1 MQPADVGHTMRYTP
15 GVTTQIAVKLPDDLL
30 AAIDRLVDSHRFA
43 SRSEIVRAGLQ
54 RVIADSTAETIDR
67 AFARGFAQHP
77 DSDDDVR
84 RTTSL
89 AIESIEDEPWEK
101 WW

>member
-1 MQPADVGHTMRYTP
+1 MTV
-15 GVTTQIAVKLPDDLL
+15 QIAVKLPDDMLE
-30 AAIDRLVDSHRFA
+30 AVDRLVDSNHFS

-54 RVIADSTAETIDR
+54 RVIADHR
-67 AFARGFAQHP
+67 AQTVDSAFTRGVQLHP

-84 RTTSL
+84 RATAL
-89 AIESIEDEPWEK
+89 AVESINDEPWEK

>member
-1 MQPADVGHTMRYTP
+1 M
-15 GVTTQIAVKLPDDLL
+15 TTQIAVKLPDDLL
-30 AAIDRLVDSHRFA
+30 AAIDRLVDNHRFA

-54 RVIADSTAETIDR
+54 RVIADDASQAINH

-84 RTTSL
+84 RATSL
-89 AIESIEDEPWEK
+89 AIESIADEPWEK